1 MILLFWAIQ
10 IFLMT
15 LATILV
21 KNLPDGL
28 LRELKRLKAELGCRT
43 WAELLAKLVESE
55 RTISFGE
62 EKLSEIRTGVQEFLK
77 LRSVVSD
84 RWTGHPGVLEETRRS
99 RAHHTA

>member
-1 MILLFWAIQ
+1 MLLFWPIQ

-62 EKLSEIRTGVQEFLK
+62 EKLSEIRTGVREFLK

-84 RWTGHPGVLEETRRS
+84 RWTGHPDVLEETRRS